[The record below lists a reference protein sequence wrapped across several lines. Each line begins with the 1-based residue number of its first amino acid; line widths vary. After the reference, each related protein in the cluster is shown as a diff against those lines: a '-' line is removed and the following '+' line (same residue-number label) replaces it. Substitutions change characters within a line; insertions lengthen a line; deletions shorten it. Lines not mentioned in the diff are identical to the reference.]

1 MNDLILRDSFQ
12 KSCPTIV
19 EGLKRAQSI
28 FDSIKNFDDIER
40 LFLKGNGLSEHT
52 YRSYLTAVKQFY
64 EFTNGL
70 NPLQITA
77 AHIESFYDNLVKT
90 VDRNTACLRIEGLTK
105 FFAGIRQVIPIY
117 TTPFELM
124 PEKLKKKLHR
134 TKKGNRKKKALTTS
148 EVKSLLV
155 WLEKD
160 TSEYGA
166 ANYSTIFMLVTSGL
180 RSAELLQ
187 LKWKN
192 IEMIEGQWTAYF
204 IGKGGKD
211 AEQELYG
218 LAIDACIKYY
228 RQVFRRDPRSD
239 DALFWTTP
247 RFPGDERRPL
257 KNHQTLWTRIKNVG
271 TEAKKAG
278 IIKRD
283 LVFSPH
289 LFRRSYASALEK
301 MGMPVSSIQKKTRH
315 SNLETLAKHYLS
327 NDEPAESY
335 LDKMLT

>member
-19 EGLKRAQSI
+19 EGLKRAQSV
-28 FDSIKNFDDIER
+28 FDSIKSFKDIER
-40 LFLKGNGLSEHT
+40 VFLKGNGLSPHT
-52 YRSYLTAVKQFY
+52 YRSYLTAVKQLY
-64 EFTNGL
+64 EFTEHL
-70 NPLQITA
+70 NPLQVTP
-77 AHIESFYDNLVKT
+77 AHIESFYDDLMKKI
-90 VDRNTACLRIEGLTK
+90 DRSTACLRIAGLKK
-105 FFAGIRQVIPIY
+105 FFQGIRSVIPIY
-117 TTPFELM
+117 TSPFEIMTEKLQK
-124 PEKLKKKLHR
+124 KLKK
-134 TKKGNRKKKALTTS
+134 TKKGRKKKALTTQ
-148 EVKSLLV
+148 EVKSLLT

-160 TSEYGA
+160 TSEYGL
-166 ANYSTIFMLVTSGL
+166 ANYSTIFMLVSSGL

-192 IEMIEGQWTAYF
+192 IEMVEGQWMAYF
-204 IGKGGKD
+204 IGKGGKE

-218 LAIDACIKYY
+218 LAVSACIRYY
-228 RQVFRRDPRSD
+228 RKVFRRDPRQE

-257 KNHQTLWTRIKNVG
+257 KNHQTLWTRIKNIG
-271 TEAKKAG
+271 IEAKEAG

-301 MGMPVSSIQKKTRH
+301 LGMPVSSIQKKTRH

-327 NDEPAESY
+327 NDEPAKSY
-335 LDKMLT
+335 LDKMLA